1 MKLKFLAE
9 SKKMQSEYENGNKE
23 QREEIFKYTYQ
34 SLFEMITD
42 TYNNYIVQKIFEI
55 GNRFFLSFYF

>member
-1 MKLKFLAE
+1 MAE

-34 SLFEMITD
+34 SLFEMISD

-55 GNRFFLSFYF
+55 GNYFFYNRFIFKNL